1 MNSVFFVIFTLSV
14 AILTIISP
22 SEVLTSSLAGA
33 EKAVNLSVSLAAV
46 YAVWM
51 GITKMAEQ
59 SGVND
64 FLAKAMQKPVRFL
77 FGNVGEKAGK
87 YAAMNIS
94 ANLLGMGGIATPM
107 GITAASEMNKTGNE
121 YAMNMLFVLAA
132 TGIQL
137 LPSNVIALREKA
149 GSVSPSDIIL
159 PTFISTVLST
169 GIALAVTGL
178 IFRKKRR

>member
-64 FLAKAMQKPVRFL
+64 FLAKAMKKPVRFL

-94 ANLLGMGGIATPM
+94 ANLLG
-107 GITAASEMNKTGNE
+107 TAASEMNKTGNE

-149 GSVSPSDIIL
+149 GSVAPSDIIL

>member
-1 MNSVFFVIFTLSV
+1 MMDHLINHH
-14 AILTIISP
+14 
-22 SEVLTSSLAGA
+22 
-33 EKAVNLSVSLAAV
+33 K
-46 YAVWM
+46 
-51 GITKMAEQ
+51 
-59 SGVND
+59 
-64 FLAKAMQKPVRFL
+64 
-77 FGNVGEKAGK
+77 
-87 YAAMNIS
+87 
-94 ANLLGMGGIATPM
+94 
-107 GITAASEMNKTGNE
+107 